1 MTAQVFGER
10 FDPAGSGAV
19 DPYSAEHVAPLVA
32 YLASPAA
39 ARITGQVFVVYGGM
53 VALLAAPVVEQRF
66 DATGDTWDLAQ
77 LDAGLGSFF
86 ADRDPSVGFSADSVM
101 NL

>member
-1 MTAQVFGER
+1 
-10 FDPAGSGAV
+10 
-19 DPYSAEHVAPLVA
+19 VA

-66 DATGDTWDLAQ
+66 DATGDTWDLGQ
-77 LDAGLGSFF
+77 LDRSLGAWF
-86 ADRDPSVGFSADSVM
+86 ADRDPAVGFAADSVM
-101 NL
+101 QLRTGGDR